1 MNDHHA
7 RAWDGPAVRVNGFAV
22 LHSVPALRVTRPSA
36 PSLWECVI
44 ASIPPAGDRN
54 MHQIVQHLTDALI
67 GGLVLM
73 SLQWGYTFAKV
84 YISGE

>member
-1 MNDHHA
+1 
-7 RAWDGPAVRVNGFAV
+7 
-22 LHSVPALRVTRPSA
+22 
-36 PSLWECVI
+36 
-44 ASIPPAGDRN
+44 

-73 SLQWGYTFAKV
+73 TLQTAYTCAKV

>member
-1 MNDHHA
+1 
-7 RAWDGPAVRVNGFAV
+7 
-22 LHSVPALRVTRPSA
+22 
-36 PSLWECVI
+36 
-44 ASIPPAGDRN
+44 